1 MSARKLFGCLA
12 IASILLLAP
21 VQLPAAEVRQGFDL
35 SVPQAPSAVMIGTAR
50 KLVYELHLTN
60 FADDALVPSGLE
72 VLDAGSDR
80 VLLDVQG
87 AALARLIGMASRI
100 PAGSTAGD
108 AIQPGARAV
117 VYLEVPVP
125 ESIPGQLRHRLRY
138 GSGGASAAVSPQSV
152 EGGVA
157 AVDPRP
163 LPELGPPLRGGP
175 WVAVYDPGMAR
186 GHRRVLYAVDG
197 RVRIPGRFAIDW
209 MKLDDAGRFAHG
221 DEDALEHWYGYD
233 EPVLAVADATVE
245 AVRDDVA
252 EPPRVADAKPVALG
266 DASGNYVVL
275 ALGDGRYAFYEHLRP
290 GSLKVKRGD
299 KVRRGQEIAALGFTG
314 QSTGP
319 HLHFHV
325 ADAPAPLA
333 AEGLPYLLT
342 RASVIGGYESIGD
355 LGQGRRWMSLSPASG
370 VKALPSANAVVMF
383 PDR

>member
-1 MSARKLFGCLA
+1 MSAGTWLRNPA
-12 IASILLLAP
+12 IASLLLLAP
-21 VQLPAAEVRQGFDL
+21 VPLSAAEVHQGFDL
-35 SVPQAPSAVMIGTAR
+35 SVPQAPAAATIGTAR

-60 FADDALVPSGLE
+60 FADDALVPSALQ
-72 VLDAGSDR
+72 VVDAERDR

-87 AALARLIGMASRI
+87 PALAGLIGIQARK
-100 PAGSTAGD
+100 PVGNAAGD
-108 AIQPGARAV
+108 TIQPGARAV
-117 VYLEVPVP
+117 VYLEVPVS
-125 ESIPGQLRHRLRY
+125 EAIPRRLRHRLRY
-138 GSGGASAAVSPQSV
+138 GRVDGSAAVSPESV
-152 EGGVA
+152 EGGAV
-157 AVDPRP
+157 AVDQSP

-175 WVAVYDPGMAR
+175 WVAVYAPGMAR

-209 MKLDDAGRFAHG
+209 MKLDDSGRFASG
-221 DEDALEHWYGYD
+221 DEDVLAHWYGYG

-245 AVRDDVA
+245 AIRDDVA
-252 EPPRVADAKPVALG
+252 EPSRVADAEPVALG

-290 GSLKVKRGD
+290 GSLKVRAGD
-299 KVRRGQEIAALGFTG
+299 RVRRGQEIAALGFTG

-342 RASVIGGYESIGD
+342 GASVIGGYEAIDD
-355 LGQGRRWMSLSPASG
+355 LGQGRRWTSFPAASNAR
-370 VKALPSANAVVMF
+370 ALPPANAVVMF
-383 PDR
+383 PER